1 MIVIRINADDFG
13 LNSSCTKAICE
24 AFERELITDT
34 TMVANGAAFD
44 EAVAIMKQYDMNK
57 KIGIH
62 FNLTEG
68 LPLTSKIKSCDSFVK
83 DGIYHGKINRNKWLN
98 KKEREA
104 VYEELTAQVMRL
116 KDAGIGITHAD
127 SHHHV
132 HTCIFIAPIV
142 VRVCKEYKIKK
153 IRLHR
158 NIGSISLCKRAVKK
172 IYNIW
177 LSLNRF
183 RTVKYFGSME
193 DVENVGIKDQLE
205 IMVHP
210 EYDENGELIDKT
222 DEKNGLAIGKI
233 LKIPRGKYILE
244 GYSDL

>member
-24 AFERELITDT
+24 AFKKNLITDT
-34 TMVANGAAFD
+34 TMVANGYAFD
-44 EAVAIMKQYDMNK
+44 EAVAAIKRYSMDK

-68 LPLTSKIKSCDSFVK
+68 IPLTSKIKGCDSFVK
-83 DGIYHGKINRNKWLN
+83 DGVYHGKISRNKWLN
-98 KKEREA
+98 KKEKEA
-104 VYEELTAQVMRL
+104 VYEELIAQAARL
-116 KDAGIGITHAD
+116 KAVGIDITHAD

-142 VRVCKEYKIKK
+142 VRVCKEQGIKK

-158 NIGSISLCKRAVKK
+158 NIGVLSLGKRVVKK
-172 IYNIW
+172 IYNVW
-177 LSLNRF
+177 L
-183 RTVKYFGSME
+183 TVGGFKTLKYFGSME
-193 DVENVGIKDQLE
+193 DVENTGIKDQLE

-210 EYDENGELIDKT
+210 EYSVNGQLVDKIS
-222 DEKNGLAIGKI
+222 EKNGFPIGNI
-233 LKIPRGKYILE
+233 LRKPQGRYSLK

>member
-13 LNSSCTKAICE
+13 LNKSCTKAIRE
-24 AFERELITDT
+24 AFEKKLITDT
-34 TMVANGAAFD
+34 TMVANGKVFD
-44 EAVAIMKQYDMNK
+44 EAMVAIKQDKMNG

-68 LPLTSKIKSCDSFVK
+68 IPLTSKIKEEDSFVK
-83 DGIYHGKINRNKWLN
+83 EGVYHGKINRNKWLN

-116 KDAGIGITHAD
+116 KEAKINITHAD
-127 SHHHV
+127 SHHHI
-132 HTCIFIAPIV
+132 HTCAFIAPIV
-142 VRVCKEYKIKK
+142 KRVCKEQGIEK

-158 NIGSISLCKRAVKK
+158 NIGSISIIKRVIKK
-172 IYNIW
+172 LYNIW
-177 LSLNRF
+177 LIASGF
-183 RTVKYFGSME
+183 KTVKYFGSME
-193 DVENVGIKDQLE
+193 DVENIGVKDQLE

-210 EYDENGELIDKT
+210 EYDKNGQLIDKI
-222 DEKNGLAIGKI
+222 DERDGRAIGKI
-233 LKIPRGKYILE
+233 LKRPKGNYILK

>member
-24 AFERELITDT
+24 AFEKKLITDT
-34 TMVANGAAFD
+34 TMVANGSAFD
-44 EAVAIMKQYDMNK
+44 EAVEAIKQYNMGK

-68 LPLTSKIKSCDSFVK
+68 IPLTSKIKECDSFVK
-83 DGIYHGKINRNKWLN
+83 EGVYQGKINRNKWLN

-104 VYEELTAQVMRL
+104 VYKELTAQVMRL
-116 KDAGIGITHAD
+116 KEAEINITHAD
-127 SHHHV
+127 SHHHI
-132 HTCIFIAPIV
+132 HTCAFIAPIV
-142 VRVCKEYKIKK
+142 KRVCKEQGIEK

-158 NIGSISLCKRAVKK
+158 NIGSISIIKRIIKK

-177 LSLNRF
+177 LIASGF
-183 RTVKYFGSME
+183 KTVKYFGSME
-193 DVENVGIKDQLE
+193 DVENIGIKDQLE

-210 EYDENGELIDKT
+210 EYNKKGQLIDKT
-222 DEKNGLAIGKI
+222 DEKNGQAIGKI
-233 LKIPRGKYILE
+233 LRRQKGNYILK